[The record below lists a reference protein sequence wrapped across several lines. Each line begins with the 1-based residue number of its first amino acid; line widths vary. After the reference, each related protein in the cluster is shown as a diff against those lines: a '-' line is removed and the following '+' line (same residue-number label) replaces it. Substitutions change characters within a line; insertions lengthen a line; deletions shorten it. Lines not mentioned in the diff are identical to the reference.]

1 MAPETLKLNVERHGT
16 KIRYKRQYKSYRWKS
31 KSYEAD
37 TRENK
42 REAWAAFV
50 EWRSARLAIST
61 INPGDPLRLHRE
73 LVSERFKTLAEH
85 AELTADP
92 SAKRWREALASV
104 ATMDRTT
111 LFEATAFVAGEYMG
125 VDNTALIDDRQATVE
140 RLKDSSD
147 PNLIARR
154 LADDYIGKQLR
165 KAQTQTGSYG
175 HYGQVK
181 RSLDVFV
188 EWYGASRSLEQLG
201 LPHDSWARERGYR
214 ASAN

>member
-92 SAKRWREALASV
+92 SAKRWREALD
-104 ATMDRTT
+104 DRFTSLSARAWWWGVGW
-111 LFEATAFVAGEYMG
+111 LFAVGAGWVEEAFEGLGAG
-125 VDNTALIDDRQATVE
+125 VDEGLAVLGLAAGLVEGSRALQ
-140 RLKDSSD
+140 
-147 PNLIARR
+147 R
-154 LADDYIGKQLR
+154 LAGVGPAVGVSANI
-165 KAQTQTGSYG
+165 
-175 HYGQVK
+175 VI
-181 RSLDVFV
+181 FV
-188 EWYGASRSLEQLG
+188 NII
-201 LPHDSWARERGYR
+201 PERGFKLLGR
-214 ASAN
+214 REVAIGQELSS